1 MPTIKYDNK
10 AFLTETTIDC
20 SQEVYEKV
28 KVEFNRIK
36 KNIRRDMWKKGI
48 KKK

>member
-10 AFLTETTIDC
+10 AFLTTATIDC

-28 KVEFNRIK
+28 KVELNRIK
-36 KNIRRDMWKKGI
+36 KNIRRDMWKKGV